1 MDWFKET
8 LTENTRCVCPNAGE
22 IVLYLSLQFCDFD
35 GCPLLLLSTCRVRKS
50 CLTMTTRHRLEELWK
65 SHMEYIQ
72 LYTLVY
78 TYFSHFSLLKLLHQT
93 AKTTNPKPQ
102 NFQICAHKIQFQE
115 HVQRIG
121 SSRGPLGPCNGVHRR
136 AAHDDLWMPDLIN
149 HHLRLRSLGFLC
161 RCWENVAILP
171 KGGYLVSLVLAL
183 HPYIKLVIGGPGI
196 RSGLDKLSIMY
207 IKTWSCRTL
216 NLVPRSRNANQMPFW
231 IVVGNELHAI
241 CIGTNLCTPCRARVN
256 VDSDCIMHIIVT

>member
-1 MDWFKET
+1 MEEVT
-8 LTENTRCVCPNAGE
+8 HGVYT
-22 IVLYLSLQFCDFD
+22 CD
-35 GCPLLLLSTCRVRKS
+35 
-50 CLTMTTRHRLEELWK
+50 
-65 SHMEYIQ
+65 
-72 LYTLVY
+72 
-78 TYFSHFSLLKLLHQT
+78 TYFSLIKLLHQSQ
-93 AKTTNPKPQ
+93 PKQQTQSHTQ
-102 NFQICAHKIQFQE
+102 NFQICAQNKIQE
-115 HVQRIG
+115 HVQRIR

-171 KGGYLVSLVLAL
+171 KCGYQVSLVLAL

-216 NLVPRSRNANQMPFW
+216 NLVPRSRNANQMQFW
-231 IVVGNELHAI
+231 
-241 CIGTNLCTPCRARVN
+241 IGTNLCTSA
-256 VDSDCIMHIIVT
+256 